1 MAGLAVKIDMVA
13 AMRELRKSAFPD
25 PVAAAVMAELAGADG
40 IAIHLRADRRYI
52 QDRDVRILRQT
63 VHSKLILEMAATTEM
78 VGMALDIKPDHV
90 TLVPEK
96 REEFSAGGGFDLVV
110 HNVEIREIVGTLQ
123 DSGIPVGILIEPDP
137 EQLKE
142 AHRTNAQI
150 VELHTGAYC
159 DAKTSKTRHKEFLKM
174 VETVKLAYK
183 LNLNIK
189 AGHGLCYKTIKAF
202 KGLAEIDEFSIG
214 HSIISRALLTGI
226 EKAVKEMIDLIR
238 AL

>member
-1 MAGLAVKIDMVA
+1 MAGLAVKIDLVA
-13 AMRELRKSAFPD
+13 AMREFRKSAFPD
-25 PVAAAVMAELAGADG
+25 PVVTAVMAELAGADG

-52 QDRDVRILRQT
+52 QERDVRILRQT

-96 REEFSAGGGFDLVV
+96 REEFSAGGGLDLIV
-110 HNVEIREIVGTLQ
+110 HNVEIREIVDTLQ
-123 DSGIPVGILIEPDP
+123 DSDIPVGILIDPDP
-137 EQLKE
+137 EQLKQ
-142 AHRTNAQI
+142 AHRTNAKI
-150 VELHTGAYC
+150 VELHTGGYC
-159 DAKTSKTRHKEFLKM
+159 DAKTSKTRHQEFLKI
-174 VETVKLAYK
+174 VDAVKLAHK

-189 AGHGLCYKTIKAF
+189 AGHGLCYKTIKTF

-214 HSIISRALLTGI
+214 HSIISRAVLTGM

-238 AL
+238 SL